1 MWNDA
6 RRAGQ
11 KAVAKDLKGARYA
24 LWKNPTDLTE
34 RQQVKLSDIRRTNE
48 QLYRAY
54 LMKEQLWMVLH
65 QPTYAQALDTL
76 AEWLAW
82 ACRSRIPAFVKLSR
96 KIRRHRTGIQAA
108 LVNELSSARVE
119 SGEHQDPADHPP
131 RVRVPLPR
139 SAHRAGHA
147 LPRRVLPTPA
157 RPSLT
162 TGPDQPEHANGRP
175 DRNQRPASG
184 EAAVEDQR
192 RTCSRRRARQVT
204 SPAHL
209 SAASAAD
216 LWTPQI
222 QQSVITSP
230 AVCRPLP
237 WTSLTPP
244 TDMCQDPKN
253 SSVSMPRHTAASR
266 YVLSMLET
274 VRRHRA

>member
-1 MWNDA
+1 MPGPVAHRRLATDA
-6 RRAGQ
+6 LDALRRGCGTTPGGAGQ

-131 RVRVPLPR
+131 RLRVPLPR

-162 TGPDQPEHANGRP
+162 TVQTNPNTPTVDQTETSDLPPARPPLKTSVGPVRAAGHA
-175 DRNQRPASG
+175 
-184 EAAVEDQR
+184 
-192 RTCSRRRARQVT
+192 
-204 SPAHL
+204 
-209 SAASAAD
+209 
-216 LWTPQI
+216 
-222 QQSVITSP
+222 
-230 AVCRPLP
+230 
-237 WTSLTPP
+237 
-244 TDMCQDPKN
+244 K
-253 SSVSMPRHTAASR
+253 
-266 YVLSMLET
+266 
-274 VRRHRA
+274 